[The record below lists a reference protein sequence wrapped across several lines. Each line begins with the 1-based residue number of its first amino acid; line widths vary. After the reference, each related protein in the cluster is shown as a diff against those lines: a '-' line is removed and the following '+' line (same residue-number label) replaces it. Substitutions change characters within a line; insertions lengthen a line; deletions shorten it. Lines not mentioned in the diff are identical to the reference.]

1 MMSLSEFLSTAEIET
16 AKTAKRKRKSTEKK
30 RRRKKNNM
38 LLETRTACSK
48 KRESVRNCA

>member
-30 RRRKKNNM
+30 KKKKKKKIIICFLKQGQPVPRKG
-38 LLETRTACSK
+38 R
-48 KRESVRNCA
+48 V

>member
-30 RRRKKNNM
+30 KKKKKKIICFLKQGQPVPRKG
-38 LLETRTACSK
+38 R
-48 KRESVRNCA
+48 V